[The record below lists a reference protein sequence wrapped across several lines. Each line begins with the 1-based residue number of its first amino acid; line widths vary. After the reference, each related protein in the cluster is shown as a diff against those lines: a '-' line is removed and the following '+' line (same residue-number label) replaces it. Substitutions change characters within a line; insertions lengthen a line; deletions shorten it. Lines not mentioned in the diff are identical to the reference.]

1 MDRMPLLAVTFQSIP
16 ESITIIYLG
25 LASIGIRPNFRRVL
39 AAGVLSSLA
48 SRFVREL
55 ALPFGLHSL
64 LGLVIITF
72 LFIIIFKIE
81 PLKAVLG
88 AVFAISSLLAAEAVL
103 LPAVTEIAGIAGF
116 SDAWGQPVL
125 RVVLAL
131 PELALL
137 AGLAYFM
144 IRFRIS
150 FETLAYLTQRRE
162 EKE

>member
-25 LASIGIRPNFRRVL
+25 LASLGIRPNFRRVL

-150 FETLAYLTQRRE
+150 FETLAY
-162 EKE
+162 